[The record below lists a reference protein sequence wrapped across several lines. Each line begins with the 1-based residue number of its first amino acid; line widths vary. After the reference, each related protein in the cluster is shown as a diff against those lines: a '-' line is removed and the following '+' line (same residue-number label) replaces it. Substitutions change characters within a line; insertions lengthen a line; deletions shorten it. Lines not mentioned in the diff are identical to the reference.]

1 GKGGGFSGVILL
13 VWADFCLFR
22 VEISCLRNIK
32 ARGGCCLSYSKGK
45 IPFSAIK
52 GYSVQTVT
60 GICPISAII
69 FHTRRGPA
77 CTNPGLDWVMTYVN
91 RLRNKAQKVHRETS
105 QAHK

>member
-1 GKGGGFSGVILL
+1 MVSIKATVMGITLL
-13 VWADFCLFR
+13 TFCLL
-22 VEISCLRNIK
+22 ITDTSA